1 MSFGRRLSFPRCTI
15 DSDKFFAST
24 EYRRSISQECDSPP
38 PVLRQSIP
46 EEVFE
51 QAVTNPDKFKT
62 FNLEG
67 ISPQNIEIL
76 VDKDN
81 QVVIRGEET
90 VSVTDEQGVSKESK
104 KIVKFSFSLPS
115 GVSRYDVCSNF
126 EDGELKISW
135 S

>member
-81 QVVIRGEET
+81 QVVIRGEEV
-90 VSVTDEQGVSKESK
+90 VSVTDDGGQVLRESK
-104 KIVKFSFSLPS
+104 KLVKFSFSLPS
-115 GVSRYDVCSNF
+115 CVSRYDVSSNF
-126 EDGELKISW
+126 ENGEL
-135 S
+135 